1 MSLNGLSVIDTAL
14 LDHDRALGVRLI
26 AGVDEVGRACLAG
39 PIMAAGVLFDLERLA
54 SGAGRRLLEELDDSK
69 RLGRAKRER
78 LAREVFGHAEAVSL
92 VLIPASRIDQIGI
105 DPANVACLERALRGL
120 GERAE
125 LRLVDGRLALGAGA
139 PIHEPIVR
147 GDATSATIA
156 AASIVAKVARD
167 RLMARLGERY
177 PGYGFERNAGYGTP
191 EHVVAVGKL
200 GPTPEHRRSFNA
212 RCLAEAVVPAPAP
225 ARRRKPRGAPWREL
239 PAAEMA
245 THLLDTPTIADR
257 VWTDEQR
264 RPQETRSAF
273 IRRVLLG
280 QTEPTDAP

>member
-1 MSLNGLSVIDTAL
+1 VIDSPL
-14 LDHDRALGVRLI
+14 LDHDRARGVRLI

-39 PIMAAGVLFDLERLA
+39 PIMAAGVLFDLERLT
-54 SGAGRRLLEELDDSK
+54 SGAGRSLLKDLDDSK
-69 RLGRAKRER
+69 RLARTKRER
-78 LAREVFGHAEAVSL
+78 LARAVFGHAEAVSL
-92 VLIPASRIDQIGI
+92 VSIPASQIDRIGI
-105 DPANVACLERALRGL
+105 DPANVACLERALRAL

-139 PIHEPIVR
+139 PVHELIVR

-167 RLMARLGERY
+167 RLMARLSERY
-177 PGYGFERNAGYGTP
+177 PGYGFERNAGYWTP

-212 RCLAEAVVPAPAP
+212 RCFAEAVVPAP
-225 ARRRKPRGAPWREL
+225 ARRRKPRSAPWREL

-245 THLLDTPTIADR
+245 AHLLETPTIGDR
-257 VWTDEQR
+257 VWTDERR
-264 RPQETRSAF
+264 RPRETRSAF

-280 QTEPTDAP
+280 ETESTEAP

>member
-1 MSLNGLSVIDTAL
+1 VIDSAL
-14 LDHDRALGVRLI
+14 LDHDRARGVRLI

-39 PIMAAGVLFDLERLA
+39 PIMAAGVLFDLERLT
-54 SGAGRRLLEELDDSK
+54 SGAGRTLLKDLDDSK
-69 RLGRAKRER
+69 RLARTKRER
-78 LAREVFGHAEAVSL
+78 LARAVFGHAEAVSL
-92 VLIPASRIDQIGI
+92 VSIPASQIDRIGI
-105 DPANVACLERALRGL
+105 DPANVACLERALRAL

-139 PIHEPIVR
+139 PVHELIVR

-167 RLMARLGERY
+167 RLMARVGERY
-177 PGYGFERNAGYGTP
+177 PGYGFERNAGYWTP

-212 RCLAEAVVPAPAP
+212 RCFAEAVVPAP
-225 ARRRKPRGAPWREL
+225 ARRRKPRSAPWREL

-245 THLLDTPTIADR
+245 AHLLVTPTIGDR
-257 VWTDEQR
+257 VWTDERR
-264 RPQETRSAF
+264 RPRETRSAF

-280 QTEPTDAP
+280 ETESTEAP